1 MFFDGNDFDFG
12 MPMVTD
18 SIEKEESKLVNSK
31 EGFLR
36 GNMFAELYDPYK
48 SITYIPINPTNKKE
62 ELLYKIMEVDFAIND
77 LNLYLDLYPEDEK
90 VYEKFK
96 MYTKECMNLKDE
108 YSKMYGPL
116 VLEQT
121 EYDNYKWTDKWPWDK
136 GGNMYV

>member
-12 MPMVTD
+12 MTNKID
-18 SIEKEESKLVNSK
+18 DNSKLVTSK

-36 GNMFAELYDPYK
+36 GNMFADTYEPYK
-48 SITYIPINPTNKKE
+48 DMTHMTINPKNKRE

-77 LNLYLDLYPEDEK
+77 LNLYLDLYPEDKE

-116 VLEQT
+116 MLDET
-121 EYDNYKWTDKWPWDK
+121 DYDMYKWEEEPWPWEND
-136 GGNMYV
+136 GGSMYV